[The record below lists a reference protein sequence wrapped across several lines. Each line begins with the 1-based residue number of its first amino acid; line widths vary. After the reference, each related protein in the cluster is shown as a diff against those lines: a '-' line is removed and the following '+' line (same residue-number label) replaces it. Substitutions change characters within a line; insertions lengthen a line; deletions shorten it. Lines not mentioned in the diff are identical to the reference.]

1 MRKFRERRKK
11 HIDALKTPVRS
22 WLDKTADAERNDKIS
37 ALLELAFEHW
47 LSFCD
52 EAEALEM
59 IELNFQGFVKQRRG
73 TVQ

>member
-22 WLDKTADAERNDKIS
+22 WLDKSADAERNDKIL
-37 ALLELAFEHW
+37 AVLELAFEHW